1 MTPDI
6 DTLLRDRHATHG
18 DYAVHADITQ
28 RLKIVMRLQPG
39 WLRLNAM
46 QGEALEMIA
55 HKIGRILAGKPDFQ
69 DHWDD
74 IAGYARLVSQ
84 RITPPEALGTAQDAS
99 DATAASEV
107 PEPDD
112 WPVALAVSLRE
123 ARREPDIGADPQNV
137 LGEPEIGTSSKSST
151 A

>member
-1 MTPDI
+1 MTPNI
-6 DTLLRDRHATHG
+6 DTLLRDRHTTHG

-84 RITPPEALGTAQDAS
+84 RITPPEALETTQGAPN
-99 DATAASEV
+99 ATSAPEV

-112 WPVALAVSLRE
+112 WPAALAVSLRDAHRE
-123 ARREPDIGADPQNV
+123 AEIGADPQNV
-137 LGEPEIGTSSKSST
+137 IGEPEIGASPKSSP